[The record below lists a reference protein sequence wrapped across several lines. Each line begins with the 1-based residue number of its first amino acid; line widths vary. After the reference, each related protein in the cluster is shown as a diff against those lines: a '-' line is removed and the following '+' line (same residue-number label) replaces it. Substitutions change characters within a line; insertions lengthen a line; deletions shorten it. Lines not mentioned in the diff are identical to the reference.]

1 MRDMIDFEIDPDDL
15 AAAMEKDPAIVDED
29 DARRFHTGLQAVS
42 MYRLSHRLWLEG
54 KTLEAREIN
63 YVAHQ
68 LTGCDIHPAA
78 KIGKRFFVDHATGV
92 VIGETAEIGNDV
104 MIYQGVTLGGVS
116 TSKGKR
122 HPTIGSHVVIGCNAS
137 VLGDIK
143 IGNNVRIGAGSVV
156 LKDVPDDCTV
166 VGIPGTIVKMAG
178 IKCKNDELMHN
189 ELPDPETDRISCL
202 ESEIC
207 QLRAQLEKLESALK
221 AKKQRSYNDGQAVHP
236 CRAAVAHGANRSL
249 DPTYSMVCFHAFQG
263 IESLAVVLH
272 PEYQVV
278 TAQLDADIDI
288 MLSIVRVGMA
298 DDVPG
303 HLSDA

>member
-1 MRDMIDFEIDPDDL
+1 MRSEIDYEIDPDDL
-15 AAAMEKDPAIVDED
+15 AAAMEKDPAIVDEE

-42 MYRLSHRLWLEG
+42 MYRLSHRLWNEG
-54 KTLEAREIN
+54 RFMEAREVN

-92 VIGETAEIGNDV
+92 VIGETAIIGDDV

-122 HPTIGSHVVIGCNAS
+122 HPTVGNHVVVGCNAS
-137 VLGDIK
+137 VIGDIT

-166 VGIPGTIVKMAG
+166 VGIPGVVVKKAG

-189 ELPDPETDRISCL
+189 ELPDPETDRIAKL
-202 ESEIC
+202 ESEVC
-207 QLRAQLEKLESALK
+207 MLRAQL
-221 AKKQRSYNDGQAVHP
+221 
-236 CRAAVAHGANRSL
+236 AAV
-249 DPTYSMVCFHAFQG
+249 
-263 IESLAVVLH
+263 EK
-272 PEYQVV
+272 
-278 TAQLDADIDI
+278 QLIGK
-288 MLSIVRVGMA
+288 R
-298 DDVPG
+298 
-303 HLSDA
+303 